1 MTRPRPAAIAATSA
15 LLLLG
20 VAAGA
25 DGAEP
30 IGLLLAQTAS
40 VPRGPGFYLNIFK
53 FIPVVLI
60 YLLWARTTTWIEVDS
75 YEPTNLQQDYTRWPI
90 IAFLAGVAGLLMI
103 WLIPFFAVGFVFLL
117 LAWLVPLFLY
127 IHERNPYYAV
137 DEQVMTS
144 YHMGDVANGLMR
156 KLGMKGS
163 FNRNVTLTDVGPPV
177 SLFPKVS
184 ADKIDPEVLQEAA
197 DSEALI
203 SAREVLY
210 DAITRRASEIQMEPG
225 PEQTAVRYRID
236 GVAHAAEPF
245 DRETGDQ
252 IVNILKIYAGLDVNE
267 RRKPQDGIL
276 GAKLEKRDIELRLE
290 TSGTKLGEKASLRIL
305 DHSGTVTKLDE
316 LGLRPKVVAEVKDLV
331 NLERGMIL
339 CCGPVSSG
347 KSTTLYALMREI
359 DRFQKNIVSIEDPIE
374 VKIENVSQNEVN
386 TKAGETFATTL
397 RSLIRTEPDILGI
410 GELRDQETAEIACQV
425 ATSKLMVFS
434 TVQAPD
440 TITALFRLLDLGVEP
455 AAVASALTAILGQRL
470 VRVLCETCKEPY
482 KPKPEFL
489 KKANLPADKVD
500 VFYRPPT
507 PNPEEPREPCPDC
520 GDTAYVGRTGI
531 FELLVITDALR
542 ELIRENPTANVIKA
556 EARKNGMIYLHEDGL
571 RQVFQGKTSIDELR
585 RVVNP

>member
-1 MTRPRPAAIAATSA
+1 MTCPRPAAIAATSA
-15 LLLLG
+15 LMLLG
-20 VAAGA
+20 VAAVA

-30 IGLLLAQTAS
+30 FGLLLAQSAT

-53 FIPVVLI
+53 FLPVVMV
-60 YLLWARTTTWIEVDS
+60 YLLWAKTTTWIEVDS
-75 YEPTNLQQDYTRWPI
+75 YEPTNLQQDYTKWPI

-103 WLIPFFAVGFVFLL
+103 WLIPFFAVSFLLLL

-127 IHERNPYYAV
+127 IHERNPDYAV

-144 YHMGDVANGLMR
+144 YHLGAVANGLMR
-156 KLGMKGS
+156 KMGMKGP

-184 ADKIDPEVLQEAA
+184 ADKIDPEILQEAQ
-197 DSEALI
+197 DSEALV

-210 DAITRRASEIQMEPG
+210 DAITRRASEIQIEPG

-245 DRETGDQ
+245 DRDTGDQ
-252 IVNILKIYAGLDVNE
+252 IVNVLKIYAGLDVNE
-267 RRKPQDGIL
+267 RRKPQEGLL
-276 GAKLEKRDIELRLE
+276 GAKLEKREIELRIE
-290 TSGTKLGEKASLRIL
+290 TSGTKLGEKVSLRIL
-305 DHSGTVTKLDE
+305 DQSGTVTKLDE
-316 LGLRPKVVAEVKDLV
+316 LGLRPKVVAEVKELV
-331 NLERGMIL
+331 NHERGMVL
-339 CCGPVSSG
+339 CCGPVSTG
-347 KSTTLYALMREI
+347 KTTTFYALMREI

-374 VKIENVSQNEVN
+374 VKVDNVSQNEVN

-397 RSLIRTEPDILGI
+397 RSLIRTEPDILAI

-425 ATSKLMVFS
+425 ATSKVMVFS
-434 TVQAPD
+434 TIQAPD

-455 AAVASALTAILGQRL
+455 ASAATALTAILGQRL

-507 PNPEEPREPCPDC
+507 PNPEEPREVCPDC

-542 ELIRENPTANVIKA
+542 ELIRENPTANAIKA